1 MGHSLISDLELRTID
16 KILKITI
23 MTPLWKIVYL
33 LKEST
38 VKKGKLKILSKKRK
52 NGLLIV

>member
-1 MGHSLISDLELRTID
+1 MGHSLISDFELRTID

-23 MTPLWKIVYL
+23 MTPLWKMVYL